1 MEIKK
6 MKRIITI
13 LVLVLLTF
21 SLYSKE
27 FAFTK
32 VIEIRNDNK
41 SFYIRKDVNTYD
53 DNSGNSIFFDKD
65 GNLYGYN
72 IENSRIFRLD
82 ASFNVVK
89 DAYLGFG
96 PYVLDFS
103 PYNNGFLTSIFT
115 GAAFYYDYI
124 FNNKFIVHMQKIEK
138 VDNPNYKAYYDEETD
153 FLFFMDNEK
162 KLNCII
168 HPSMEETQ
176 NQQNYHNVA
185 ETEKLIEN
193 GKYAPH
199 LTLDEDHDLY
209 IDGIRYRWGTTAY
222 ETKKYICT
230 LNQKKK
236 YIRLFDRKD
245 SNLIYYT
252 IPENEEVESITYHPN
267 GDWYFLTINWTTN
280 MHTLWRIENT
290 WDPEWREQWFKTH
303 KAETSLQDTSSTIVT
318 LNEERLC
325 KDNLRL
331 RSEEAADSKV
341 ITTMQ
346 KGTKVK
352 ILKLGKAEVIDSINS
367 NWVQVEVLKGGLD
380 KDGNPIKTGTVGW
393 CYGGYLE

>member
-1 MEIKK
+1 MKK
-6 MKRIITI
+6 NYFLISIII
-13 LVLVLLTF
+13 FMNF
-21 SLYSKE
+21 SLISEEIIFSKLNQYMNGE
-27 FAFTK
+27 NL
-32 VIEIRNDNK
+32 IRIPDINLDPYNGISGNK
-41 SFYIRKDVNTYD
+41 LFCD
-53 DNSGNSIFFDKD
+53 DNGIILIYNDDTEKLYELNSST
-65 GNLYGYN
+65 YN
-72 IENSRIFRLD
+72 IIKN
-82 ASFNVVK
+82 
-89 DAYLGFG
+89 
-96 PYVLDFS
+96 YVFDFS
-103 PYNNGFLTSIFT
+103 TFPAHTGLYSVSTNYFFYKWTDAASIAIDRKT
-115 GAAFYYDYI
+115 GI
-124 FNNKFIVHMQKIEK
+124 QKFIVNITGIASSKES
-138 VDNPNYKAYYDEETD
+138 YYDELTNII
-153 FLFFMDNEK
+153 LFKGKNNE
-162 KLNCII
+162 LYCIEN
-168 HPSMEETQ
+168 PSMDEKQ
-176 NQQNYHNVA
+176 NQKNYHNVT
-185 ETEKLIEN
+185 ETLKLFES
-193 GKYAPH
+193 GEYAPH

-236 YIRLFDRKD
+236 YIRLFDRND

-318 LNEERLC
+318 LNEDRLC

-331 RSEEAADSKV
+331 RLEEAADSKV

>member
-1 MEIKK
+1 MQETIYNRLYVNAQDDITGNDIFFNEFGNLMLYQRDKTKIFFFDESFQIKK
-6 MKRIITI
+6 IIDIKTNASLHTFQTI
-13 LVLVLLTF
+13 GNKTLIGN
-21 SLYSKE
+21 YSD
-27 FAFTK
+27 A
-32 VIEIRNDNK
+32 
-41 SFYIRKDVNTYD
+41 FYINNDGDELFRVQMYSLLNTI
-53 DNSGNSIFFDKD
+53 NGSD
-65 GNLYGYN
+65 GNW
-72 IENSRIFRLD
+72 
-82 ASFNVVK
+82 
-89 DAYLGFG
+89 
-96 PYVLDFS
+96 
-103 PYNNGFLTSIFT
+103 
-115 GAAFYYDYI
+115 
-124 FNNKFIVHMQKIEK
+124 FNNC
-138 VDNPNYKAYYDEETD
+138 YYDELTNII
-153 FLFFMDNEK
+153 LFKGKNNE
-162 KLNCII
+162 LYCIEN
-168 HPSMEETQ
+168 PSMDEKQ
-176 NQQNYHNVA
+176 NKKNYHNVT
-185 ETEKLIEN
+185 ETLKLFEN
-193 GKYAPH
+193 GEYAPH
-199 LTLDEDHDLY
+199 LTLDEDHELY

-236 YIRLFDRKD
+236 YIRLFDRND

-352 ILKLGKAEVIDSINS
+352 ILKLGKEEVIDSINS

-380 KDGNPIKTGTVGW
+380 KDGKPIKTGTVGW